1 MDPACP
7 DELLGTGGTFPE
19 EDADALL
26 KSDSEEMDCE
36 EQSVSSNSPS
46 LSDSFHSTNSD
57 LLSGGGGL
65 LKVSGAYRAIQ
76 AARRADTSARFLAK
90 SNSSSQ
96 SLSPPGN
103 LISVMDSRTDNCFH
117 VNSY

>member
-7 DELLGTGGTFPE
+7 DEPLGSGETFTE

-26 KSDSEEMDCE
+26 KSNSEEIDCE
-36 EQSVSSNSPS
+36 EQSLRSDSPS

-76 AARRADTSARFLAK
+76 AARRADMSARYLAK
-90 SNSSSQ
+90 MKLLLAIALPS
-96 SLSPPGN
+96 
-103 LISVMDSRTDNCFH
+103 
-117 VNSY
+117 